1 MLRFCLFVLLAI
13 WLPNLSAQVSA
24 PSFCGNQSSV
34 GFYENEV
41 DGARREYML
50 HIPDASS
57 GASGLPLILN
67 FHGFGDCAGDYAES
81 VGGYYGLNDLADEA
95 GFVVAYP
102 QAMVR
107 EKGDPY
113 WEPGD
118 IGDDIEINDVLFTR
132 HLVADIATK
141 VSIDHERVF
150 AVGYSN
156 GGMMAY
162 DLACTAPDIFP
173 AVGIMSGVML
183 ADSCASPDA
192 TSIIHFHGIA
202 DDVIPLD
209 GSGDFPSVLE
219 NIEFWR
225 DHNHIPAE
233 SLVTTSLES
242 GDVTRNFYAGGR
254 ENSAVAL
261 YVINREYG
269 KEGGHVWFS
278 GAIDGIT
285 PNQILWR
292 FLLEA
297 SQPALGP
304 EPEPALQPGLQ
315 WLLLRGE
322 NDPDDGSDFD

>member
-1 MLRFCLFVLLAI
+1 MLRSWLFLLLVT
-13 WLPNLSAQVSA
+13 WLPDVSGQVSA
-24 PSFCGNQSSV
+24 PSFCDNQNSA
-34 GFYENEV
+34 GFFELEI
-41 DGARREYML
+41 DGARREYVL
-50 HIPDASS
+50 HIPDASPA
-57 GASGLPLILN
+57 ASGLPLIIN
-67 FHGFGDCAGDYAES
+67 FHGFGDCAIDYAQS
-81 VGGYYGLNDLADEA
+81 VGNFYGLNDLADEA

-113 WEPGD
+113 WEPGE
-118 IGDDIEINDVLFTR
+118 IGDDIEINDVLFAR
-132 HLVADIATK
+132 YLVADIATK

-202 DDVIPLD
+202 DEVIPLD

-225 DHNHIPAE
+225 DHNDIPAE
-233 SLVTTSLES
+233 SLDTTSLES

-254 ENSAVAL
+254 ENTAVAL

-278 GAIDGIT
+278 ETIDGLT
-285 PNQILWR
+285 PNQILWQ
-292 FLLEA
+292 FLSAA
-297 SQPALGP
+297 SQLTQAP
-304 EPEPALQPGLQ
+304 EQVLQPGLQ
-315 WLLLRGE
+315 WLLLRGAR
-322 NDPDDGSDFD
+322 DPDDGSDSD